1 MTETKRLVLVAKVTD
16 IAGSEAGPNL
26 TFSTVQPT
34 GGCGYLARGITV
46 KL

>member
-26 TFSTVQPT
+26 TFSTQTYNPT
-34 GGCGYLARGITV
+34 LMTQKV
-46 KL
+46 L

>member
-26 TFSTVQPT
+26 TFSTVP
-34 GGCGYLARGITV
+34 CYML
-46 KL
+46 